1 VARLPAPLGRVLD
14 VGCGEGG
21 AAALL
26 RDRGAEAIVGV
37 EPHPPAA
44 ARAALVY
51 DRVLDVPVE
60 AALPSLEGPFDT
72 ILAYDVL
79 EHLVDPGAVVSA
91 LRERAAPGAHL
102 HVSVPNARHFSLVR
116 DLVVRGTFGYT
127 EFGHRDAT
135 HLRWFTKRDM
145 VALLEAAGW
154 TVERCGHGELR
165 PVSRVLARLT
175 GGRSAEFL
183 VYQLWFLARA

>member
-1 VARLPAPLGRVLD
+1 VARLPTPLGRVLD

-37 EPHPPAA
+37 EPHAPAA

-51 DRVLDVPVE
+51 DRVVDASVE
-60 AALPSLEGPFDT
+60 AALPSLEEQFDT

-145 VALLEAAGW
+145 VALLQAAGW
-154 TVERCGHGELR
+154 TVEQSGHGELR
-165 PVSRVLARLT
+165 PVSRALERLT